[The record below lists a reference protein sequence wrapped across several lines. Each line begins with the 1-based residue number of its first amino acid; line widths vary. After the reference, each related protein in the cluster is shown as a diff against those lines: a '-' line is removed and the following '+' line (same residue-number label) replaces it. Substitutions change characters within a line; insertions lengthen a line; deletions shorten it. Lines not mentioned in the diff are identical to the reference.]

1 MVGALFVLIF
11 SGPGGLT
18 NILVELLRS
27 PRTNTPLRL
36 YLVNLLLVCYSDPFR
51 VLRVGKRANHVA
63 GVEAYLSAV
72 WVGCCRRTWPIAF
85 YTVRKHGICCHCH
98 ALSVPGLIIS

>member
-18 NILVELLRS
+18 NILVKLLRS

-36 YLVNLLLVCYSDPFR
+36 YLVNLSLGFFEG
-51 VLRVGKRANHVA
+51 LRVGKRPNHVA

-72 WVGCCRRTWPIAF
+72 WVGCCRRTWAIAF
-85 YTVRKHGICCHCH
+85 YTVRKHGICYHCH
-98 ALSVPGLIIS
+98 ALLVPGVIIP